1 VNKAS
6 FSTSSMFAEYP
17 PVRKR
22 SAFSTRFGVPTKPSR
37 SGSSPSSASSLLT
50 RSCIALFYISTLAIS
65 AAAQNAD
72 TLYADRANLASATT
86 ASALW
91 SEAVKRDPRDF
102 EAAWKLARVSY
113 WLGGHAPEKDR
124 RGHLESGMQAAR
136 AAIALEPQRPEG
148 HFWLAAN
155 MGTLAESFGLR
166 NGLRYRGAVRDEL
179 ETVLKLDPS
188 FMNGSADRVLG
199 RWYFRVPRLFGG
211 SNRRAE
217 EHLRASLQ
225 YDANSTISRFFLAE
239 VLIDEDRKDEAR
251 TELQK
256 VIDAPLSEEWAPEDQ
271 EYKAKATALLGR
283 LK

>member
-1 VNKAS
+1 MV
-6 FSTSSMFAEYP
+6 
-17 PVRKR
+17 V
-22 SAFSTRFGVPTKPSR
+22 
-37 SGSSPSSASSLLT
+37 
-50 RSCIALFYISTLAIS
+50 S

-72 TLYADRANLASATT
+72 ALYADRANLASATT
-86 ASALW
+86 ASELW

-124 RGHLESGMQAAR
+124 RGHLQRGMQAAR

-166 NGLRYRGAVRDEL
+166 NGLRYRGPVKEEL
-179 ETVLKLDPS
+179 ETVLRLDPS

-211 SNRRAE
+211 SNTRAE
-217 EHLRASLQ
+217 EHLRASLN
-225 YDANSTISRFFLAE
+225 YDENSTISRFFLAE
-239 VLIDEDRKDEAR
+239 VLIDEDRKPEAR
-251 TELQK
+251 AELQK
-256 VIDAPLSEEWAPEDQ
+256 IIDAPLSEEWAPEDQ
-271 EYKAKATALLGR
+271 EYKARATALLAR
-283 LK
+283 IK

>member
-1 VNKAS
+1 VA
-6 FSTSSMFAEYP
+6 
-17 PVRKR
+17 
-22 SAFSTRFGVPTKPSR
+22 VP
-37 SGSSPSSASSLLT
+37 
-50 RSCIALFYISTLAIS
+50 

-72 TLYADRANLASATT
+72 ALYADRANLTSATA

-113 WLGGHAPEKDR
+113 WLGSHAPEKDR
-124 RGHLESGMQAAR
+124 RGYLESGIQAAR
-136 AAIALEPQRPEG
+136 AGIALEPKRPEG

-166 NGLRYRGAVRDEL
+166 NGLRYRGPVKDEL
-179 ETVLKLDPS
+179 ETVLKLDPA

-211 SNRRAE
+211 SNKRAE
-217 EHLRASLQ
+217 EHLRASLK
-225 YDANSTISRFFLAE
+225 YDENSTISRFFLAE
-239 VLIDEDRKDEAR
+239 VLIDEDRKEEAR

-256 VIDAPLSEEWAPEDQ
+256 VIDAPLSEQWAPEDQ
-271 EYKAKATALLGR
+271 EYKDKATTLLGR